1 MVRSGKFLILLHP
14 NSETVIRVMIN
25 LLGEYDCKMD
35 AKGRLMLPTGLR
47 KQLESM
53 IHEGFV
59 INRDIHEKCL
69 VLYPTQEW
77 GKVSRQLA
85 QLNRFIRKNA
95 LFIRKFNNGATP
107 LQIDSTGRILLP
119 KSLTDHAELK
129 KEIKVIGNGERV
141 EIWSKEQYAAM
152 LESDEINFSDLAEE
166 VMGNISPSE
175 DE

>member
-1 MVRSGKFLILLHP
+1 
-14 NSETVIRVMIN
+14 MIN

-47 KQLESM
+47 KQLESL
-53 IHEGFV
+53 IHSGFV
-59 INRDIHEKCL
+59 INRDIHESCL

-77 GKVSRQLA
+77 DKVSRQLGK
-85 QLNRFIRKNA
+85 LNRFIRKNA

-107 LQIDSTGRILLP
+107 LQIDGTGRILIP
-119 KSLTDHAELK
+119 KSLADHAGLK

-141 EIWSKEQYAAM
+141 EIWSKDQYSAM
-152 LESDEINFSDLAEE
+152 LNSDEINFSDLAEE
-166 VMGNISPSE
+166 VMGNISPAD

>member
-1 MVRSGKFLILLHP
+1 VVGSGKILILLHS
-14 NSETVIRVMIN
+14 NFKRVIRVMIN

-77 GKVSRQLA
+77 DKVSRQLSK
-85 QLNRFIRKNA
+85 LNRFIRKNA

-107 LQIDSTGRILLP
+107 LQIDGTGRVLLP
-119 KSLTDHAELK
+119 KSLTDHAELQ
-129 KEIKVIGNGERV
+129 KEVKVIGNGERV
-141 EIWSKEQYAAM
+141 EIWSKDQYSSM
-152 LESDEINFSDLAEE
+152 LDSDEIDFSELAEE
-166 VMGNISPSE
+166 VMGNISTSE